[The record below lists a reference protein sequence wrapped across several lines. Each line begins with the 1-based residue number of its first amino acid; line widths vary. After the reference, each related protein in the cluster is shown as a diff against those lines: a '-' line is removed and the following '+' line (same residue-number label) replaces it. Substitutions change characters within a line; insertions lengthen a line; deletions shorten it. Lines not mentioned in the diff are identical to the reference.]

1 MYFVNP
7 KDEER
12 FYLRAILSGT
22 LGCTNFK
29 DCRTINEIV
38 YPTFKEAARQLGLV
52 DDDKECD
59 ACLSEAITFKNPFK
73 LRHLFAS
80 IIVYCQP
87 ANLKELWDKYVDN
100 LIEDYI
106 YHGDTKELAITKTII
121 FIEKYLIQNGLEL
134 LNFPELP
141 KINYHL
147 LEENQQQTLIA
158 DEENYDQEEI
168 DQTLNNLNS
177 LNSDQKLIFD
187 TVINAING
195 KINQKLFFVDKPE
208 GTKKTFL
215 YNMILAHVRSSSS
228 LNGIAIAVASS
239 GIAALLMNRGR
250 TAHS

>member
-12 FYLRAILSGT
+12 FYLRAILNET
-22 LGCTNFK
+22 LDCTNFK

-59 ACLSEAITFKNPFK
+59 ACLSEAITFKNSFK

-106 YHGDTKELAITKTII
+106 YHSDTKELAITKTII

-195 KINQKLFFVDKPE
+195 KINQKLFFVDGPG
-208 GTKKTFL
+208 GTGKTFL
-215 YNMILAHVRSSSS
+215 YNIGKVF
-228 LNGIAIAVASS
+228 
-239 GIAALLMNRGR
+239 
-250 TAHS
+250 